1 MFRYALIIEYDGTD
15 FYGFQK
21 QKAHR
26 TVQGDIEIALKKLTG
41 EEVKIQAA
49 GRTDKG
55 VHAKGQV
62 VHFDLEKK
70 WDSFRIQEGL
80 NYHLRPNEIAIL
92 NSKNV
97 EQDFEAR
104 FSAKRRH
111 YEYIILN
118 RRAPP
123 VLERNRV
130 WHVPVDLNEKAM
142 NEAAQIG
149 VGRHDFTTFR
159 SIECQSKSP
168 IKSLDY
174 FSVRREDNHIIIN
187 ANALSFLHH
196 QVRSLVGSIKLVGQ
210 GKWSVNDFKL
220 ALEAKDRSRCGTQ
233 APSAGLY
240 LMRVDY

>member
-1 MFRYALIIEYDGTD
+1 MFRYAITIEYDGSD
-15 FYGFQK
+15 FHGWQK

-26 TVQGDIEIALKKLTG
+26 SVQGDIEKAIKKLTS
-41 EEVKIQAA
+41 EEVKTQAA

-55 VHAKGQV
+55 VHGKGQV
-62 VHFDLEKK
+62 AHFDLNKE
-70 WDSFRIQEGL
+70 WDAFRIQEGL
-80 NYHLRPNEIAIL
+80 NYHLRPNEIAIIS
-92 NSKNV
+92 SKAV
-97 EQDFEAR
+97 GQDFEAR
-104 FSAKRRH
+104 FSATRRY
-111 YEYIILN
+111 YEYIISD

-130 WHVPVDLNEKAM
+130 WHVPTTLDEKAM
-142 NEAAQIG
+142 NEAAQVA

-168 IKSLDY
+168 IKSLD
-174 FSVRREDNHIIIN
+174 FFDVQRDGQHIFIK

-210 GKWSVNDFKL
+210 GKWSVADFAS
-220 ALEAKDRSRCGTQ
+220 ALEAKERKRCGTL

-240 LMRVDY
+240 LMKVDY